1 MTLEMLKEMASRID
15 SNNRQLMEDIATMQ
29 KEQTGC
35 EKDIREKANECMDE
49 LLEILSLIPEYVTT
63 YLRKPYVKNYEGNPK
78 EEYVFDYKNSSY
90 YYMRFER
97 LYITYKSIK
106 RVDGVWKC
114 IELETESVESLVKF
128 VNYFREN
135 KEVIM
140 QDVADVIK
148 AFNDKKLEE
157 AHKVMKKT
165 CEYKSA
171 SMEEDE

>member
-1 MTLEMLKEMASRID
+1 MTLEMLKEMALRID
-15 SNNRQLMEDIATMQ
+15 SNNCQLMEDIATMQ

-35 EKDIREKANECMDE
+35 EKDIREKAEECMNE

-63 YLRKPYVKNYEGNPK
+63 SLRKTYIKNYDGKPK
-78 EEYVFDYKNSSY
+78 EEFVFVYKNGSY
-90 YYMRFER
+90 CYTRFER
-97 LYITYKSIK
+97 LYFIYKLIK

-114 IELETESVESLVKF
+114 IGLENESVENLVKF

-148 AFNDKKLEE
+148 EFNDKKLEE

-171 SMEEDE
+171 SMEEDK

>member
-29 KEQTGC
+29 KEQTDC
-35 EKDIREKANECMDE
+35 EKDIREKAKECMDE

-63 YLRKPYVKNYEGNPK
+63 HLQKEYTKTYDGRLK
-78 EEYVFDYKNSSY
+78 EEYVFVYKNSSY
-90 YYMRFER
+90 YYVRFER

-106 RVDGVWKC
+106 RENGVWKC
-114 IELETESVESLVKF
+114 IGLENESVESLVKF

-148 AFNDKKLEE
+148 KFNDNKLEQ
-157 AHKVMKKT
+157 AHNVMQKT
-165 CEYKSA
+165 CAYKSA
-171 SMEEDE
+171 SMEEDK